1 MNLIPSS
8 PFLVVSLMGWGAT
21 MVPMLAEPVETAVVP
36 TSKVA
41 LFDGKSLTGW
51 TFVSEAKEPPAASI
65 WSVKD
70 GSIVCQG
77 KPNGYA
83 RTLRKYRDY
92 QLHLE
97 WRFPSGPGNSGVFL
111 HLGGEDKVWATCL
124 EVQLLT
130 GAAGEVRCN
139 GGSRVQEL
147 TGGSNIAVPRRV
159 SGSEK
164 PLGEWNHCDIICRGE
179 TMTVTVNGVIQN
191 QVTGASV
198 GSGAIGLQAEGK
210 PVEFREIVIE
220 PLP

>member
-1 MNLIPSS
+1 MISNLAGPALAISI
-8 PFLVVSLMGWGAT
+8 LCWAVT
-21 MVPMLAEPVETAVVP
+21 MVPVAAETEESAVAP
-36 TSKVA
+36 TSKVE

-51 TFVSEAKEPPAASI
+51 TFVSESKDFPAASI

-70 GSIVCQG
+70 GVIACQG

-83 RTLRKYRDY
+83 RTLKKYRDY

-97 WRFPSGPGNSGVFL
+97 WRFPAGPGNSGVFL

-139 GGSRVQEL
+139 GGSRVKEL
-147 TGGSNIAVPRRV
+147 TDASNIAVPRRQ
-159 SGSEK
+159 SASEK
-164 PLGEWNHCDIICRGE
+164 PLGEWNQCDIICRGD
-179 TMTVTVNGVIQN
+179 TMTVSVNGVMQN
-191 QVTGASV
+191 KVTGASSS
-198 GSGAIGLQAEGK
+198 SGTIGLQAEGK
-210 PVEFREIVIE
+210 PVEFRNIVIE